1 MNLVIMFCNIPEIE
15 IRDIPDDIEDVEVYI
30 HDVLGY
36 KTSELSWQCYS
47 KEQGIKIK
55 FKKDV

>member
-15 IRDIPDDIEDVEVYI
+15 IHEIPEGIDYIEDYI
-30 HDVLGY
+30 YHTLGY
-36 KTSELSWQCYS
+36 NTDEVSWQCYS